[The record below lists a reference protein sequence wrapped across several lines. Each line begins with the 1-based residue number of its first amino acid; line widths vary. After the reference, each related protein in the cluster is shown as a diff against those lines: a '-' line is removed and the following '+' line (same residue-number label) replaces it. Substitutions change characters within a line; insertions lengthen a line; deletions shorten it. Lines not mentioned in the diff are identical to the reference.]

1 MPTRL
6 ESQLRPGASATTV
19 RSPIP
24 SAPAHADQY
33 AVPLPLRVEPKRTVS
48 SWNDL
53 LEIPFAC
60 PDDLIY
66 TATHFARSNSTSVN
80 LLALMISDG
89 KPKPNG
95 RNTTYT
101 PRGFLSLECAEAG
114 NGCPMVIKGR
124 EEEDGWFMRPWKE
137 KGKGADV
144 KGASSIIICNHG
156 TSLPLPLSSP
166 EYSTDAM

>member
-6 ESQLRPGASATTV
+6 GLQSRRGAIATTV
-19 RSPIP
+19 RLPCP
-24 SAPAHADQY
+24 SHLPPTDYDVAPA
-33 AVPLPLRVEPKRTVS
+33 PLHVEPPRTVN
-48 SWNDL
+48 SWTEL
-53 LEIPFAC
+53 LEIPFAS
-60 PDDLIY
+60 PDDLIAS
-66 TATHFARSNSTSVN
+66 ATLFANSQSISVN
-80 LLALMISDG
+80 LLALMIADG

-101 PRGFLSLECAEAG
+101 PRSFLSLECDEAG

-144 KGASSIIICNHG
+144 KGASSIIVCDHS
-156 TSLPLPLSSP
+156 TFHSLSLSLSLSS
-166 EYSTDAM
+166 SSI